1 MKSYSVKEIAE
12 LLQTN
17 PETVRRWIRSGKL
30 EATRGPSR
38 KKGNSVSAAALQSF
52 LDDAPKY
59 AAVAAACTSSPAVR
73 LTGAALAAI
82 GGIAAAKKGSDNA
95 IEDAAVDSAEIRAY
109 LGKEA
114 NSLKRSIAKK
124 RGTVKQLTEEI
135 ERDEQRL
142 EEMKGLLV
150 YLRDQEASHRSG
162 KDAQDVEKEDE
173 ESCD

>member
-30 EATRGPSR
+30 EATKGPSR

-52 LDDAPKY
+52 LDGAPKY
-59 AAVAAACTSSPAVR
+59 AAVAAACSSSPAVR

-82 GGIAAAKKGSDNA
+82 GGIAAVKAGSDNA
-95 IEDAAVDSAEIRAY
+95 IEDMAADLEQIRAY

-114 NSLKRSIAKK
+114 NSLKRSIARK

-142 EEMKGLLV
+142 EEMKGILV
-150 YLRDQEASHRSG
+150 YLRDQEASDRS
-162 KDAQDVEKEDE
+162 EKGRKRR
-173 ESCD
+173 